1 MSPHWVDAL
10 SETLGDRI
18 KRIIVTETKTVR
30 ELLAELDLSNDH
42 VVLLDGKRI
51 DLDTEIHEND
61 SVVVLPLIEGG

>member
-1 MSPHWVDAL
+1 MDAL